1 MREAGRTRPAASPHT
16 SFEDAQAIATGTLL
30 FAVAVV
36 VFGKAGIL
44 TGGTA
49 GMTFLLH
56 YASDV
61 SFPTL
66 YLLVNLPF
74 YVFAKQALGW
84 RFTIKTFAAVS
95 LLALYVR
102 LIPGWFVIG
111 EIDPLFGAVLGGL
124 LGGAGLLMLIR
135 HQASLGGLG
144 VLAIWL
150 QDRHGWRAGK
160 VQMAADCV
168 IIGTAVLVIGVQAA
182 TLSGLSALMLNL
194 VLTINHK
201 PGRYAGY

>member
-1 MREAGRTRPAASPHT
+1 MAESGRARAGTSPHT
-16 SFEDAQAIATGTLL
+16 PFEDAQAIATGTLL
-30 FAVAVV
+30 FAVAVL
-36 VFGKAGIL
+36 VFGKSGIL

-49 GMTFLLH
+49 GVTFLLH
-56 YASDV
+56 YASEV
-61 SFPTL
+61 SFPVL

-102 LIPGWFVIG
+102 LIPAWFVID
-111 EIDPLFGAVLGGL
+111 EIDPLFGAILGGL
-124 LGGAGLLMLIR
+124 LGGAGLLMLMR

-160 VQMAADCV
+160 VQMAVDCV
-168 IIGTAVLVIGVQAA
+168 IVSTAVLVIGVEAA
-182 TLSGLSALMLNL
+182 VLSGLSALLLNL